1 MGGPSASL
9 ALHQNPQHGS
19 GSLRILK
26 SMASVAEVKAPHSA
40 TDRGV
45 ELKIAGNGVLG
56 IVTIGKVPMLG
67 EAKTRFRE
75 SWEKSCPAQIAIK
88 GAEESGRDHSARAHA
103 PQIEVPTMLVR
114 MERRPAR
121 TA

>member
-1 MGGPSASL
+1 MGGQSASL
-9 ALHQNPQHGS
+9 ALHPNPQHGS

-56 IVTIGKVPMLG
+56 IVTSGCGWPTN
-67 EAKTRFRE
+67 KTA
-75 SWEKSCPAQIAIK
+75 SSN
-88 GAEESGRDHSARAHA
+88 
-103 PQIEVPTMLVR
+103 
-114 MERRPAR
+114 
-121 TA
+121 